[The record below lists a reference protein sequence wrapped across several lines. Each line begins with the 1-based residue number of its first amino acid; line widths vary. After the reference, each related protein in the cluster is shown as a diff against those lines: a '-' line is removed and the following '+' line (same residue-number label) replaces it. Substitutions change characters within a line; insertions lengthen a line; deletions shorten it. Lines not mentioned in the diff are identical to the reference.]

1 MQQAS
6 DNEQHILFNVIDG
19 RYQNALPT
27 IIISN
32 LTVEGVTSYL
42 GERSMDRLRE
52 GGGRVL
58 QFLWES
64 YRKQKHVPLKETA

>member
-32 LTVEGVTSYL
+32 LTVEGVASYL
-42 GERSMDRLRE
+42 GARSMDWLPE
-52 GGGRVL
+52 GGGREL

-64 YRKQKHVPLKETA
+64 YRRQKHVQLKGAA